1 MSLSH
6 ETMLELM
13 ALADGELEG
22 EAKERA
28 ESLAARDAEA
38 RRVLEAMRSTQVRSW
53 LNDAVAQQA
62 RAADGIADAVME
74 KLDAEPGPVSRASPR
89 RVRRI
94 AVAQAV
100 VTSAFAIAAA
110 VAIYLRSSGHEHETG
125 RAPVASVRVPS
136 GVTMASSVEVEE
148 IDSLANVSI
157 FEIPAAT
164 PTRPSTVVVW
174 IDDEAGE
181 K

>member
-13 ALADGELEG
+13 ALADGELQG
-22 EAKERA
+22 EAKDRVEN
-28 ESLAARDAEA
+28 LAARDEEA
-38 RRVLEAMRSTQVRSW
+38 RRVLESMRSTQVRTW

-62 RAADGIADAVME
+62 RTADGIADAVME
-74 KLDAEPGPVSRASPR
+74 RIEADPAPMSRASQR

-94 AVAQAV
+94 AVAQVV

-110 VAIYLRSSGHEHETG
+110 VAIYLRSSGHAAG
-125 RAPVASVRVPS
+125 RAPVASVHVPN

>member
-1 MSLSH
+1 LSH

-28 ESLAARDAEA
+28 ESLAARDEEA
-38 RRVLEAMRSTQVRSW
+38 RRVLETMRSTQVHNW
-53 LNDAVAQQA
+53 LNDAVGQQA

-74 KLDAEPGPVSRASPR
+74 RLEADPAPVSRATQR
-89 RVRRI
+89 RVSRI
-94 AVAQAV
+94 AVAQVV

-110 VAIYLRSSGHEHETG
+110 VAIYLRSNETETG
-125 RAPVASVRVPS
+125 RAPVASVRVPN
-136 GVTMASSVEVEE
+136 GVKMASSVEVDE

-174 IDDEAGE
+174 IDDEPGE